1 MVNAAQKP
9 VLEPVDLLFEVL
21 VEVIDGHAV
30 GATATA
36 VVPHAFAGGIERPA
50 LDELI
55 EHAPHRSL

>member
-30 GATATA
+30 SPTAA
-36 VVPHAFAGGIERPA
+36 GVVPDALAGGVERPA